1 MMKFRDALDRLCR
14 ERGVQYSELAR
25 RVGVTKSYIGQLVH
39 GHSKPPPAERCAQ
52 LAEAL
57 ELGREDRERLLDL
70 AVRERA
76 RSEALGKIEE
86 LDDGLAAL
94 HAAAATLLVECV
106 GALPWGAG
114 GPEPPGHDS
123 LLADVRALVL
133 SGRPGARAAA
143 LTRLDEAS
151 PVELASA
158 LTALGTAVAALR
170 SS

>member
-1 MMKFRDALDRLCR
+1 MKFRDVLDRLCR
-14 ERGVQYSELAR
+14 QHGVQYAELAR

-39 GHSKPPPAERCAQ
+39 GHSKPPPAQRCAQ

-57 ELGREDRERLLDL
+57 ELGREERERLLDL

-94 HAAAATLLVECV
+94 HAAASALLVGCV
-106 GALPWGAG
+106 GALPWGDG
-114 GPEPPGHDS
+114 GPEPPGHDP
-123 LLADVRALVL
+123 LLADVRAVVL

-143 LTRLDEAS
+143 LARLAEAS
-151 PVELASA
+151 AGELAGA
-158 LTALGTAVAALR
+158 VTALATALAALR